1 MSEKNTKKAAPVRD
15 LSVKQGFKISRF
27 LVSWEMVLV
36 YILILIN
43 LVLMISR
50 TNLYFSQGTIQSIIQ
65 SGMDVCPLVLGM
77 IFILMLGDID
87 VSVASI
93 MIFSSM
99 ATGLCCSAGLPA
111 FAGVIAGIAAG
122 ALCGAFNG
130 FLIAYVGMPAV
141 IVTIAS
147 SMLFRGIVKII
158 LDVNVLKEFPSFY
171 TSVAWTNIL
180 GIPIALLL
188 FFAMASVFVFVLHK
202 SKFGRK
208 LYIIGNNPTCAQ
220 YSGIDVK
227 KTKMTVFIL
236 MGVMCGIAS
245 IFFVGRMGGSVSS
258 TMGTGYEMTAIAICV
273 LGGVSTNGGKG
284 KVYGPVIATLIM
296 AFLTYT
302 LGLLDVDAN
311 TRKIVTG
318 LILII
323 AVLIPSLNRELLA
336 SLKLKFIY
344 KGNKNVEALNIR
356 TAEEIKVLKRNL
368 ESLKQ
373 DTSLEQAE
381 KAAKMEKIEKNIT
394 NLQKKCKEQTDI
406 WIKEQQE
413 DEKRAQAFI
422 AENSVDCI
430 ISPTTVGIAAAGQ
443 ALKSSNSEI
452 KLTGL
457 GIPSEMQS
465 FMPKS
470 ADEDAF
476 DYVCPYMMLWDVI
489 HLGAVSGAAIY
500 AAVEGTFDGTEGSS
514 FEMDAFRDY
523 EATTYEAYRS
533 GDGTAVLAGDP
544 FVFDKSN
551 MAEWIKQL

>member
-344 KGNKNVEALNIR
+344 KGNKNVEALNAKSKRIYGSKSNRKMKSGQRHDLQQNRQNISIGEVLIHKEGGR
-356 TAEEIKVLKRNL
+356 TYEELETTDSIGVKRNDACITGRV
-368 ESLKQ
+368 Q
-373 DTSLEQAE
+373 YHN
-381 KAAKMEKIEKNIT
+381 IKN
-394 NLQKKCKEQTDI
+394 
-406 WIKEQQE
+406 
-413 DEKRAQAFI
+413 
-422 AENSVDCI
+422 
-430 ISPTTVGIAAAGQ
+430 
-443 ALKSSNSEI
+443 
-452 KLTGL
+452 
-457 GIPSEMQS
+457 
-465 FMPKS
+465 
-470 ADEDAF
+470 
-476 DYVCPYMMLWDVI
+476 
-489 HLGAVSGAAIY
+489 
-500 AAVEGTFDGTEGSS
+500 
-514 FEMDAFRDY
+514 
-523 EATTYEAYRS
+523 RS
-533 GDGTAVLAGDP
+533 GKRE
-544 FVFDKSN
+544 KSGSRKYRRIRKRITGRCTCIYVQIYRKFIWRSN
-551 MAEWIKQL
+551 V